1 MHHQSTTER
10 PAKTV
15 AVHNG
20 SMYVMEPGCQ
30 QYFRHRVPS
39 VNAVTNI
46 GDRFSLSFRHILAP
60 CSEMTVTPSAP
71 QLSPVLTRP
80 LSPTA
85 PQLSPVL
92 TRPLAPSASSPGQ
105 SSFSSLPAQPTFT
118 MLPPNSITHK
128 ALISPQKQFHS
139 KPLSRAKVGTSTRN
153 CSQHFDQGHKKVVL
167 LLGTSMT
174 KWVKPETLSDGF
186 CEFINISHS
195 GAHIAN
201 RRSGHHIPDFGDMMD
216 NFTQS
221 NPEKAA
227 RVRQIIFSL
236 GTNDIKFYRKDN
248 GRGNMATPGDLSKF
262 HRPLTN
268 LVKSARYNFGND
280 VNIYFQSVLPM
291 RVLYSYTTK
300 NFEGFNVLLRQ
311 ICNEMNCK
319 FLDWFKLFLNDVG
332 NDYNSNLF
340 ADSIHLNRKGYDV
353 LHRCLKFAVDA
364 DRYAIMT
371 N

>member
-118 MLPPNSITHK
+118 MLPPDSITHQ
-128 ALISPQKQFHS
+128 ALISPQKQFVDAPVIHHNRRLS
-139 KPLSRAKVGTSTRN
+139 KPPIRDKVESSNRN
-153 CSQHFDQGHKKVVL
+153 YCQHFDQDQKKVVL

-174 KWVKPETLSDGF
+174 KWVKSETLSDVYK
-186 CEFINISHS
+186 
-195 GAHIAN
+195 
-201 RRSGHHIPDFGDMMD
+201 R
-216 NFTQS
+216 FTLWGS
-221 NPEKAA
+221 NS
-227 RVRQIIFSL
+227 QQ
-236 GTNDIKFYRKDN
+236 T
-248 GRGNMATPGDLSKF
+248 
-262 HRPLTN
+262 
-268 LVKSARYNFGND
+268 
-280 VNIYFQSVLPM
+280 
-291 RVLYSYTTK
+291 
-300 NFEGFNVLLRQ
+300 
-311 ICNEMNCK
+311 
-319 FLDWFKLFLNDVG
+319 
-332 NDYNSNLF
+332 
-340 ADSIHLNRKGYDV
+340 
-353 LHRCLKFAVDA
+353 
-364 DRYAIMT
+364 
-371 N
+371 